1 MKGTDASDWPSSP
14 FFQTKVQPGNP
25 DMAMEVSCGQCHQR
39 LLIET
44 AGVIVA
50 CPHCGVHLS
59 LPEPIADTLPTPL
72 AESPLETDIAPLE
85 TDVAPRLPSPVF
97 FGKVD
102 DDCLQDPERV
112 STSSDFDAIP
122 DVELA
127 GMFASR
133 TEILREFRQ
142 FPSPTVAETASN
154 SLQKEASSGQTFL
167 SLLLIVIGTYAS
179 LLTMYVIYL
188 TMFSRSHQLESLP
201 DLKTVPQ
208 VGGRVAVPG
217 PEHELPLGHQLTLRQ
232 SQRYGNIRVTPMRVT
247 RGPMAFVHFDGD
259 ADRTRS
265 PSAPILKLWLHF
277 ENVSAEQTIMPL
289 DTTLMYFHRG
299 LDKVISFNVLFP
311 AADRKKKDGRFYY
324 HFDRLPP
331 DSEWLI
337 VGQQTNR
344 ALQPHEA
351 FDLFV
356 PSEEEI
362 ENLSGQLIWR
372 VHFRKGH
379 GPKSGNGVTTLI
391 EVGFD
396 AAEIE
401 PETV

>member
-1 MKGTDASDWPSSP
+1 
-14 FFQTKVQPGNP
+14 
-25 DMAMEVSCGQCHQR
+25 MAMEVSCGQCHRR

-59 LPEPIADTLPTPL
+59 LPEATADPLLTPL
-72 AESPLETDIAPLE
+72 EDVPREPEATLETVVPLETKGPLEIETPLE
-85 TDVAPRLPSPVF
+85 TEVASWSPTPVF

-102 DDCLQDPERV
+102 DDCLQDLERV
-112 STSSDFDAIP
+112 STPADFDAIP
-122 DVELA
+122 DV
-127 GMFASR
+127 GVGGTSASQA
-133 TEILREFRQ
+133 EILHEFRQ
-142 FPSPTVAETASN
+142 LPSPSVAETASN

-188 TMFSRSHQLESLP
+188 TLFSRSHQLESLP

-217 PEHELPLGHQLTLRQ
+217 PEHELPPGHQLTLGQ
-232 SQRYGNIRVTPMRVT
+232 SRRYGNIRVTPIRIT
-247 RGPMAFVHFDGD
+247 RGPMSFVHFDGD
-259 ADRTRS
+259 ADRTRP
-265 PSAPILKLWLHF
+265 PSAPVLKLWLHF
-277 ENVSAEQTIMPL
+277 ENVSSEQTIMPL

-299 LDKVISFNVLFP
+299 LDKVISFNALFP

-362 ENLSGQLIWR
+362 EDLSGQLIWR

-379 GPKSGNGVTTLI
+379 ARKSGNGVTTLI

-401 PETV
+401 PESV